1 MFRGRGRD
9 HQGDSRDLR
18 SLRPLQLLRS
28 LVPVLKALATQDPEL
43 TKQLRRAA
51 QSVGQNLSEGNQRAG
66 KDRRHLF
73 RIALGS
79 AAEVTTALQQAV
91 ALESLA
97 AAQVA
102 EALELADR
110 IRAPPRPPPP
120 TPPTDRRSDPDADR
134 PDPTR

>member
-1 MFRGRGRD
+1 MTTKETPVTLEAYD
-9 HQGDSRDLR
+9 R
-18 SLRPLQLLRS
+18 SLQLLRS

-97 AAQVA
+97 PAQVA

-110 IRAPPRPPPP
+110 IRAMTYRL
-120 TPPTDRRSDPDADR
+120 A
-134 PDPTR
+134 TR